1 MLLGIA
7 LCALAVRIAW
17 LVWHGPSEITWDG
30 AEYARIAA
38 NLVAG
43 HGYVGLRGTTMFVF
57 PPLYPLAI
65 AALLPLAGD
74 VAQAGVDVSLLSG
87 AAFIFP
93 AYGIAA
99 TCYGRAAGYAAALI
113 TAVLPFAVQLSTVVL
128 ADMLFLTL
136 AATGVHFLLRI
147 VNGGRAADAPACS
160 IALALA
166 YLTRPEGALLW
177 GLAAVVVLVTFVLW
191 RANSRSAAVV
201 MLALVLPFL
210 VLVAPYVA
218 FLTSHAGHIR
228 IEGKS
233 VLNLD
238 IGLRMKS
245 GMSYTVAADAI
256 DRNLKQT
263 GPELDQAYYF
273 EPPGRAKPGFGTVAL
288 FGLQNLARHVREIAH
303 VIISPLCGTVA
314 LSLLAAFGFCAGPW
328 SRRRVWNQA
337 ILVAYGV
344 VIAIALASVFH
355 FWDRYF
361 VGFVPLL
368 IVWAANGIA
377 VTEAAIARRVSNRFV
392 ALAAPALLAVCL
404 LALLFSTKIR
414 FVDDAQSL
422 VERTAGTWL
431 AQNGGAGARILSISD
446 QSVFYAGGTWWML
459 PYAPDAATALRYVEQ
474 VNPRYVVLDSEYA
487 SERPYVTKWLAA
499 GIPDPRA
506 RVVFTLKDP
515 TGPSIAIVRRQQQ

>member
-1 MLLGIA
+1 MQQRSSPPCCRL
-7 LCALAVRIAW
+7 
-17 LVWHGPSEITWDG
+17 PSSS
-30 AEYARIAA
+30 R
-38 NLVAG
+38 
-43 HGYVGLRGTTMFVF
+43 RSSS
-57 PPLYPLAI
+57 P
-65 AALLPLAGD
+65 
-74 VAQAGVDVSLLSG
+74 S
-87 AAFIFP
+87 
-93 AYGIAA
+93 
-99 TCYGRAAGYAAALI
+99 
-113 TAVLPFAVQLSTVVL
+113 
-128 ADMLFLTL
+128 MLFLTL

-147 VNGGRAADAPACS
+147 VNGGRAADALACS

-191 RANSRSAAVV
+191 RPTRRSAAGV

-210 VLVAPYVA
+210 VLAAPYVA

-245 GMSYTVAADAI
+245 GMSHTAAADAI

-288 FGLQNLARHVREIAH
+288 FGLQNLVRHVREIAH
-303 VIISPLCGTVA
+303 VILSPLCGTVA

-361 VGFVPLL
+361 VGFVSLL

-377 VTEAAIARRVSNRFV
+377 VAEAAIARRVPNRFV
-392 ALAAPALLAVCL
+392 ALAAPALVAVCL
-404 LALLFSTKIR
+404 LALLFST
-414 FVDDAQSL
+414 Q
-422 VERTAGTWL
+422 
-431 AQNGGAGARILSISD
+431 
-446 QSVFYAGGTWWML
+446 
-459 PYAPDAATALRYVEQ
+459 
-474 VNPRYVVLDSEYA
+474 
-487 SERPYVTKWLAA
+487 
-499 GIPDPRA
+499 DP
-506 RVVFTLKDP
+506 
-515 TGPSIAIVRRQQQ
+515 VRRRCAVARRADGRDVARAERRRRRAHPEH